1 MGRIRAQIR
10 AADARAEAAL
20 VRYERTVTGALTDS
34 ETALNRYAAA
44 RSMRQK
50 ADGATAQAA
59 VAVDLARQRYHAGED
74 ALTILLNAQSAYS
87 VAERASLDARVGELM
102 AVVALYK
109 ALGGG
114 WEAVIA

>member
-1 MGRIRAQIR
+1 MPQR
-10 AADARAEAAL
+10 EA
-20 VRYERTVTGALTDS
+20 
-34 ETALNRYAAA
+34 
-44 RSMRQK
+44 MRQK

-109 ALGGG
+109 ALGVWVGG
-114 WEAVIA
+114 RHRMIGLPLLRSQVYRVSAIRREGCRRTTERG